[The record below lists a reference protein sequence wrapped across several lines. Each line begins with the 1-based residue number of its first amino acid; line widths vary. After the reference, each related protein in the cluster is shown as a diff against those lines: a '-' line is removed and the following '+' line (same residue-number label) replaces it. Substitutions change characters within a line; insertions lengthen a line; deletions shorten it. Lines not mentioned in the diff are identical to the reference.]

1 MSHFLSVANLLGKII
16 AVFALTML
24 IPYGIAIWSDDGS
37 STIFGDSI
45 LVTFISGIV
54 ISLITLPY
62 KKELQIRDG
71 FLLVVLVWLLLPCF
85 GMLPL
90 LNYFPELSI
99 AKAYYEATSGLT
111 ATGGTVLT
119 GLDTLPYSIN
129 LWRGE
134 MVWLGGMG
142 LIVLAVAILPMLG
155 VGGRQLFK
163 AEIPGP
169 MKEAKLTPRIAETAK
184 GLWLVYLVLTIACLI
199 AYKLAG
205 MNWFDAIMHA
215 FTTLGLGGF
224 SSHDASYGYWNSPL
238 IEFVAMVFMLISGI
252 NYATHF
258 LVWRTN
264 SLSSYQND
272 PEIRPYI
279 YIVLSSCIFLA
290 VYLWLMGVYD
300 DPLHALRYAAFNTIS
315 VATTTGY
322 SNTDYSLWPIFAP
335 LWMLFLSGFCT
346 SSGSTGGGIKMIRV
360 RILYRQFFREMITI
374 MHPQAVSP
382 VKLGRNVI
390 SNQIIFAVLVF
401 LFVYL
406 SSIILITLLLTLS
419 GLDEMTAFS
428 AAVASFNNL
437 GPGLNQIGPAT
448 TYASLS
454 DFQIWIC
461 SFSMLLGRL
470 EFYTLLIVF
479 TAAFWRK

>member
-37 STIFGDSI
+37 STIFSDSI

-238 IEFVAMVFMLISGI
+238 IEFVAMIFMLISGI

-374 MHPQAVSP
+374 MHPQAISP

>member
-37 STIFGDSI
+37 STIFSDSI

-374 MHPQAVSP
+374 MHPQAISP
-382 VKLGRNVI
+382 VKLGRNII

>member
-37 STIFGDSI
+37 STIFSDSI

-54 ISLITLPY
+54 ISLITFPY

-374 MHPQAVSP
+374 MHPQAISP
-382 VKLGRNVI
+382 VKLGRNII

>member
-37 STIFGDSI
+37 STIFSDSI
-45 LVTFISGIV
+45 LITFISGIV

>member
-37 STIFGDSI
+37 STIFSDSI
-45 LVTFISGIV
+45 LFTFISGIV

-258 LVWRTN
+258 LVWRAK
-264 SLSSYQND
+264 SFSSYQND

-315 VATTTGY
+315 VATTAGY

-374 MHPQAVSP
+374 MHPQAISP
-382 VKLGRNVI
+382 VKLGRNII